1 MKSLALVFAG
11 VGLVGMLSAA
21 GNADLINW
29 LKDTYEP
36 KTPVL
41 NSAPEAEGL
50 CGRVAPLVRI
60 NGANAMGDE
69 TAKTIKLTAWKN
81 ERVSG
86 QFVVWSKAKVDQL
99 RVKVGELV
107 NEKGR
112 KIDAD
117 AVQARFVRY
126 VMAHKEL
133 VGDVLDTAE
142 RVNLPAKGYRP
153 CWITVTVPAKAKPGL
168 YKAPIE
174 VVGCGGAKVS
184 FNLELNVLDLRLTDA
199 EDWGF
204 FLDLWQHPWAVARY
218 HGAVPFSK
226 AHYELLKPI
235 YQELANAGQ
244 KTITTT
250 LTDLPWNH
258 QNYDPYYTMIKHYR
272 HKDGSWTHDYSLF
285 DEYVK
290 FAKSCGLGPQI
301 HCYSMVPW
309 GDRMYYIDA
318 ETGDQRF
325 DNLPTGSEKH
335 KQFWAPFLRDFQKH
349 LKKKGWL
356 GQTYIAMDERGPKQ
370 MQAVAELI
378 RENAPAI
385 KITMAANQ
393 VASNFKGVELDPF
406 CVYLEHA
413 NAPAFLEDAK
423 KRKAEGKTSTFYVCC
438 GPHRPNTF
446 TRSPVEEATWLGIYP
461 AAVGFD
467 GFLRWAFCNWP
478 RDPLFDTS
486 YKTWLPGDTFLIY
499 PGMRLSVRWE
509 ALRDG
514 IEEFEKIAQ
523 LRKAGVDMTKIDA
536 LLKSMHSDY
545 KLVATENSGK
555 TKEQVDAIRAA
566 VNEAAAKF
574 ADR

>member
-1 MKSLALVFAG
+1 MKSIALALAG
-11 VGLVGMLSAA
+11 ICLAGGVYAA
-21 GNADLINW
+21 NNAELINW
-29 LKDTYEP
+29 LKNTYEP
-36 KTPVL
+36 KTPIL
-41 NSAPEAEGL
+41 DKAPETDGL

-60 NGANAMGDE
+60 NGANAIGDQ
-69 TAKTIKLTAWKN
+69 AQKTIKLTAWKK

-86 QFVVWSKAKVDQL
+86 QIVVWSKGKVDQL

-107 NEKGR
+107 NENGK
-112 KIDAD
+112 KIDPS
-117 AVQARFVRY
+117 AVQTRFVRY
-126 VMAHKEL
+126 VMAKDKL
-133 VGDVLDTAE
+133 IGDVLDTAE
-142 RVNLPAKGYRP
+142 RVDMPANGYRP
-153 CWITVTVPAKAKPGL
+153 CWITVTVPAKAKTGL
-168 YKAPIE
+168 YKAPVDVI
-174 VVGCGGAKVS
+174 GAGGNKVS
-184 FNLELNVLDLRLTDA
+184 FILELEVLDMRLTDSKK
-199 EDWGF
+199 WGY

-218 HGAVPFSK
+218 HGVEPFSK
-226 AHYELLKPI
+226 NHYELLKPI
-235 YQELANAGQ
+235 YQELAGAGQ

-258 QNYDPYYTMIKHYR
+258 QNFDPYHTMIKHYL

-290 FAKSCGLGPQI
+290 FAQSCGLGPQI

-309 GDRMYYIDA
+309 GDRIFFIDA
-318 ETGDQRF
+318 ETGDKRF
-325 DNLPTGSEKH
+325 DWLPTGSDKH
-335 KQFWAPFLRDFQKH
+335 KKFWAPFLRDFEKH

-356 GQTYIAMDERGPKQ
+356 GKTYIAMDERGPKQ
-370 MQAVAELI
+370 MQAVAALI
-378 RENAPAI
+378 RENSPRI

-393 VASNFKGVELDPF
+393 VASNFKGIELDPF

-413 NAPAFLEDAK
+413 NAPAFLEDAR

-438 GPHRPNTF
+438 SPRRPNTF
-446 TRSPVEEATWLGIYP
+446 THSPIEEATWLGVYP

-478 RDPLFDTS
+478 LNPLFDTS
-486 YKTWLPGDTFLIY
+486 YKTWLPGDTFLVY

-514 IEEFEKIAQ
+514 IEEFEKISQ
-523 LRKAGVDMTKIDA
+523 LRKEGADMTKIDA
-536 LLKSMHSDY
+536 VLKSMHSEY

-555 TKEQVDAIRAA
+555 TKEQVDAITAA
-566 VNEAAAKF
+566 VNEAAKAL